1 MSPAFRAFR
10 TVVALPLLACA
21 AGVNADDTIVG
32 TGTPA
37 SCTETAVNAAI
48 NALYPGASF
57 PGGVMSFNCGVNPH
71 TIAITSSKGLSQ
83 GTLIDGGGRITF
95 DAQDLT
101 RHFTVQGA
109 QSQVE
114 LRGLSLVRGRAV
126 SGFGGSVSVAAGTS
140 LTIKGCIFDQNNAD
154 FSGGAIAT
162 EPSAVLSI
170 SDSTFSLNRAQ
181 HGGAIAA
188 NGAVSALRSTFSE
201 NRATVDQG
209 GAIQIWFANLSV
221 IDSRFEF
228 NTATNGGAL
237 LLRSGVHSIAN
248 TNFESNS
255 AVERGGGMHLYEGA
269 SVATGDQLSFTGNQA
284 ADGGAM
290 NLGGLDTGP
299 SPTIPAFGSRASI
312 QRSYFDENS
321 STSTGGAITVFGPAP
336 GNGGSFGQLVMSVAQ
351 FTRNTSILGGA
362 IWSQGQIGG
371 VDLSFERNVAVRG
384 GAMLLDETYDS
395 GVAFLV
401 GTTDLR
407 RTTFHANTASFQGG
421 AIHASSAL
429 PFFTGVNFI
438 GNSAQY
444 GGGMAVRFFNLPI
457 RNASFIDNRASI
469 RGGGI
474 YVENSSALELD
485 NLTFSGNRALDAAAQ
500 GGDIFAGTYS
510 TSVQTSLHISHSTM
524 FGGSAPSGSAIYAH
538 GKATAISLRNS
549 VLLGSGVDTCA
560 GNGLFQ
566 SQDGN
571 FMPGDCNPMQPNDVP
586 IASANALNLSGLTN
600 NGTYLL
606 AHVPNAG
613 SALIDHVPCP
623 PQHDLDQR
631 GRSAPIDGDGN
642 GIALCDSGSIERQLS
657 ELPAAY
663 VLHADGFE

>member
-10 TVVALPLLACA
+10 IVSALPLLACA
-21 AGVNADDTIVG
+21 AGVSADDTIVG

-37 SCTETAVNAAI
+37 SCTETAVNTAI
-48 NALYPGASF
+48 NALYPGANF

-109 QSQVE
+109 QSQIE
-114 LRGLSLVRGRAV
+114 LRGLSLIRGRAV
-126 SGFGGSVSVAAGTS
+126 SDFGGSVSVAAGTS
-140 LTIKGCIFDQNNAD
+140 LTLKNCIFDQNNAD

-162 EPSAVLSI
+162 EPNAALTI

-181 HGGAIAA
+181 YGGAIAA
-188 NGAVSALRSTFSE
+188 NGAVNVLRGTFSE
-201 NRATVDQG
+201 NRATIDQG

-228 NTATNGGAL
+228 NAATNGGAV
-237 LLRSGVHSIAN
+237 LLRGGVHSIAN
-248 TNFESNS
+248 TSFDSNS
-255 AVERGGGMHLYEGA
+255 AVERGGGMYLYEGA
-269 SVATGDQLSFTGNQA
+269 SVVTGDQLSFTGNQA
-284 ADGGAM
+284 ADGGAI
-290 NLGGLDTGP
+290 NLGGVDTGP
-299 SPTIPAFGSRASI
+299 SPTTPGFGSRANI
-312 QRSYFDENS
+312 ERSYFDANS
-321 STSTGGAITVFGPAP
+321 TTATGGAITIFGPAP
-336 GNGGSFGQLVMSVAQ
+336 GNGGSFGQLLMSVAQ
-351 FTRNTSILGGA
+351 FTRNSSSFGGA

-371 VDLSFERNVAVRG
+371 VNLAFEHNVASRG
-384 GAMLLDETYDS
+384 GAMFLDETYAS
-395 GVAFLV
+395 GLAFLV
-401 GTTDLR
+401 GATDLR
-407 RTTFHANTASFQGG
+407 RTTFRANIASFQGG
-421 AIHASSAL
+421 AIYASSAL
-429 PFFTGVNFI
+429 PIFTGVNFI

-444 GGGMAVRFFNLPI
+444 GGGMAVRFFSAPI

-469 RGGGI
+469 GGGGI
-474 YVENSSALELD
+474 YAENAALELD
-485 NLTFSGNRALDAAAQ
+485 NLTFSGNRGLNAGAQ

-510 TSVQTSLHISHSTM
+510 TTFQTSVQISHSTL

-549 VLLGSGVDTCA
+549 VVLGFDADTCA

-571 FMPGDCNPMQPNDVP
+571 FMPGACNPMQPNDVP
-586 IASANALNLSGLTN
+586 IASASDLNFGGLTN
-600 NGTYLL
+600 NGSYLL
-606 AHVPNAG
+606 SHVPNAG
-613 SALIDHVPCP
+613 SALIDHVGCP
-623 PQHDLDQR
+623 PLHDADQR

-642 GIALCDSGSIERQLS
+642 GSALCDSGSIERQLN